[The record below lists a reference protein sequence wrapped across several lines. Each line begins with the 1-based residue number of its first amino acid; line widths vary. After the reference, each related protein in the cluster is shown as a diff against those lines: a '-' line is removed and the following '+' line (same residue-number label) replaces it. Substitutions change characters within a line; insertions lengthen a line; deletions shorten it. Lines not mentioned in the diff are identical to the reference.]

1 MKIQLGVVG
10 ITVLLC
16 LIIHSWKV
24 SCILLFLCIIL
35 LLLISF
41 SQKKWQE
48 RSISKLI
55 MYLMKVQNQ
64 LELPEMEK
72 YNEGQLGILQSEI
85 YKLVILLQEQ
95 SQSVTKKNI
104 YLAEMLSDISHQIKT
119 PLTSIMIM
127 TELLDNPDLEEE
139 KRVEFVGKI
148 NQQVNK
154 ITWLIRN
161 LLTLSQLEADVLK
174 LKRESIEVKEIL
186 EKVCQSA
193 ELMAEVKEIALII
206 QADEGIKINCDLQWT
221 TEAILNIVK
230 NCIEHTSCGGYVK
243 IGVTQ
248 NNFATNIRIVDNG
261 EGIAKEHL
269 PHIFERFYKGGD
281 TSPNSIGIGLAMAK
295 QIIIQQNGIIE
306 AESEKGKGTEFF
318 IRFYSEMII

>member
-1 MKIQLGVVG
+1 
-10 ITVLLC
+10 
-16 LIIHSWKV
+16 
-24 SCILLFLCIIL
+24 
-35 LLLISF
+35 
-41 SQKKWQE
+41 
-48 RSISKLI
+48 